1 MNIRYA
7 LNVILFTSVLL
18 LSSLKANADDDI
30 SIHQTCENSPLA
42 CLAKIDVFLSK
53 ETSESRVWFQYKLYQ
68 LKSLFQLSRYEQ
80 LYVEVTP
87 WILRDD
93 IPLKFKISAHIY
105 YAKLLAGQ
113 GEKALANDYLERAI
127 AILEDVNEVSPD
139 PLLKVQIANTL
150 NALGRYEQGYALLK
164 PLEAKYSKRDMPV
177 FKQDLFENLGHFAY
191 RLGLLDE
198 QLIYRKQAVKY
209 AKQLDNPVILA
220 ISIYNLAR
228 AYQMLENY
236 PLAFKYFEQAE
247 QLEAMGETD
256 QNMIWYRRAEM
267 SLAQGNVSE
276 ARQYFNHVNRVGA
289 IQVYAETFDKLDKKI
304 SIAEQE

>member
-1 MNIRYA
+1 MHIKKA
-7 LNVILFTSVLL
+7 MKIILSAITFVFL
-18 LSSLKANADDDI
+18 SLKVDATEHVN
-30 SIHQTCENSPLA
+30 IHQTCENSPLE
-42 CLAKIDVFLSK
+42 CLAKIDVFLSE
-53 ETSESRVWFQYKLYQ
+53 ETNESRVWFQYKLYQ
-68 LKSLFQLSRYEQ
+68 LKSLFHLSRYEQ
-80 LYVEVTP
+80 LYIEVSP

-113 GEKALANDYLERAI
+113 GEKELANDYLERAI
-127 AILEDVNEVSPD
+127 GILEDVNEVSPD

-191 RLGLLDE
+191 RLGLFEE
-198 QLIYRKQAVKY
+198 QLMYRKQAVKY
-209 AKQLDNPVILA
+209 AKQLENPVILA
-220 ISIYNLAR
+220 ISTYNLAR
-228 AYQMLENY
+228 AYQALENY

-247 QLEAMGETD
+247 QLEAMGKTD

-267 SLAQGNVSE
+267 SLAQGQVIQ
-276 ARQYFNHVNRVGA
+276 ARQYFNKVNREGA
-289 IQVYAETFDKLDKKI
+289 IQVYADTFDKLDVKI
-304 SIAEQE
+304 STAEKQ

>member
-1 MNIRYA
+1 MHTQSAIKAILSVIFLA
-7 LNVILFTSVLL
+7 LVPV
-18 LSSLKANADDDI
+18 KAIASEDV
-30 SIHQTCENSPLA
+30 SIHQTCDNSPVE
-42 CLAKIDVFLSK
+42 CLAKIDVFLSE
-53 ETSESRVWFQYKLYQ
+53 ETNESRVWFQYKLYQ

-80 LYVEVTP
+80 LYIEVTP

-113 GEKALANDYLERAI
+113 GEKALANNYLERAI

-191 RLGLLDE
+191 R
-198 QLIYRKQAVKY
+198 
-209 AKQLDNPVILA
+209 
-220 ISIYNLAR
+220 
-228 AYQMLENY
+228 
-236 PLAFKYFEQAE
+236 
-247 QLEAMGETD
+247 
-256 QNMIWYRRAEM
+256 
-267 SLAQGNVSE
+267 
-276 ARQYFNHVNRVGA
+276 
-289 IQVYAETFDKLDKKI
+289 
-304 SIAEQE
+304 